1 MTTWRFLLEMVRF
14 RPRLYV
20 FNLICITVAAA
31 LASVPG
37 LAARAFFDH
46 LGILAGRP
54 PSPGGTDLSWV
65 LWLAAIPVLTGLGQ
79 VTFLFG
85 CQLTNA
91 PFMLANAALLQ
102 KNLLG
107 RILALPGARALHDAP
122 GEAVSRFR
130 DDVDLTTDI
139 LIGFND
145 MVAFTLFAAVA
156 LVVMARTNLTIT
168 LAVFL
173 PLVVVVAVVN
183 GARQRIERY
192 RQATR
197 AATGAVTGF
206 LGEVMGA
213 VQAVQVADAE
223 RGVLGHFQALND
235 VRLKAAVRDGVFD
248 QVLQSIFFNTINLG
262 TGAILLL
269 AGRAMQGGAFTV
281 GDFALFVYYLGWIAE
296 FTTTF
301 GRTLARYRQA
311 GVSIERMIGLL
322 EGEPPVEL
330 VRHGPIY
337 LDGPLPTVSLVA
349 RTPADRLEVLD
360 ARGLGYRYPETGR
373 GIEGVD
379 LHLERGQLVV
389 VTGRIGSGK
398 TTLLQ
403 ALLGLLPGPNGS
415 APGQISW
422 NGRPVDD
429 PATFFVPPRAAFV
442 AQVPRLFS
450 ETLKENL
457 LLGLP
462 EEVVDLPAAIHAAV
476 LDADLATMEKGLD
489 TLVGPRGVRLSGG
502 QIQRAAAARMFVR
515 AAELLVF
522 DDLSSALDV
531 ETEQILW
538 ERLFARRDAT
548 CLVVSH
554 RRAALR
560 RADWI
565 VLLEDGRVAA
575 QGTLDA
581 LLSESE
587 EMRRLW
593 RDDEPAPGGA
603 LLFPHTRR

>member
-1 MTTWRFLLEMVRF
+1 MTTWRFLLEMIRF

-20 FNLICITVAAA
+20 LNAIFIAVAIA
-31 LASVPG
+31 LESVPG

-46 LGILAGRP
+46 LASLVDRH
-54 PSPGGTDLSWV
+54 PGVGLGALGWV
-65 LWLAAIPVLTGLGQ
+65 VWLAALPLMAGLAE

-91 PFMLANAALLQ
+91 PFMLSNAALLQ
-102 KNLLG
+102 KNMLG
-107 RILALPGARALHDAP
+107 RILELPGARALRDSP

-130 DDVDLTTDI
+130 DDIDLTTDF
-139 LIGFND
+139 LMGFND
-145 MVAFTLFAAVA
+145 LIAFTIFAAVA
-156 LVVMARTNLTIT
+156 LVIMARINLTVT
-168 LAVFL
+168 VAVFL
-173 PLVVVVAVVN
+173 PLVVVVAIVN
-183 GARQRIERY
+183 GARRRIERY

-197 AATGAVTGF
+197 EATGAVTGF

-213 VQAVQVADAE
+213 VQAVQVADAD
-223 RGVLGHFQALND
+223 RGVLDHFRSLND

-262 TGAILLL
+262 TGFILLL

-281 GDFALFVYYLGWIAE
+281 GDFALFVYYLAWIAE

-301 GRTLARYRQA
+301 GRTLAKYRQA
-311 GVSIERMIGLL
+311 GVSVDRMAGLL
-322 EGEPPVEL
+322 GGAPSAEL
-330 VRHGPIY
+330 IRHGPIY
-337 LDGPLPTVSLVA
+337 VDGPFPTVPFAA
-349 RTPADRLEVLD
+349 RTPADHLDVLD
-360 ARGLGYRYPETGR
+360 ARGLSYRYPETGR
-373 GIEGVD
+373 GIEDVD
-379 LHLERGQLVV
+379 LHLERGQFVV

-403 ALLGLLPGPNGS
+403 ALLGLLPDPSGGGL
-415 APGQISW
+415 GQIRW

-450 ETLKENL
+450 ETLRENL

-462 EEVVDLPAAIHAAV
+462 EEVVDLPAAIQAAV
-476 LDADLATMEKGLD
+476 LDDDLASIDHGLD

-502 QIQRAAAARMFVR
+502 QIQRTAAARMFVR

-565 VLLEDGRVAA
+565 VLLEAGRVAA

-581 LLSESE
+581 LLSESA

-593 RDDEPAPGGA
+593 SGDERS
-603 LLFPHTRR
+603 LSSDVV

>member
-1 MTTWRFLLEMVRF
+1 MTTWRFLLEMLRF

-20 FNLICITVAAA
+20 LNVICIVAA
-31 LASVPG
+31 LALVSVPG

-46 LGILAGRP
+46 LGSLVDRHSGVGFPDLGWVFGLAALPLLAG
-54 PSPGGTDLSWV
+54 
-65 LWLAAIPVLTGLGQ
+65 LGE
-79 VTFLFG
+79 VTFLTG
-85 CQLTNA
+85 CQFTNA
-91 PFMLANAALLQ
+91 PFSLSNAALLQ
-102 KNLLG
+102 QNMLG
-107 RILALPGARALHDAP
+107 RILGLPGARALRDSP

-139 LIGFND
+139 VLSFND
-145 MVAFTLFAAVA
+145 LIAFTLFGAVA
-156 LVVMARTNLTIT
+156 LVVMARINLTVT
-168 LAVFL
+168 LAVFI
-173 PLVVVVAVVN
+173 PLAAVVAVVN
-183 GARQRIERY
+183 GARRRIERY

-197 AATGAVTGF
+197 EATGAVTGF

-213 VQAVQVADAE
+213 VQAVQVADAD
-223 RGVLGHFQALND
+223 RGVLDHFKILNG
-235 VRLKAAVRDGVFD
+235 VRLEAAVRDGVFD

-269 AGRAMQGGAFTV
+269 AGRAMRGGAFTV
-281 GDFALFVYYLGWIAE
+281 GDFALFVYYLSWIAE
-296 FTTTF
+296 FTTLF

-311 GVSIERMIGLL
+311 GVSIERMTGLL
-322 EGEPPVEL
+322 GGGSSAEL
-330 VRHGPIY
+330 IRHRPIY
-337 LDGPLPTVSLVA
+337 VDGPFPTPPLVA

-373 GIEGVD
+373 GIADVD
-379 LHLERGQLVV
+379 LHLERGQFVV

-403 ALLGLLPGPNGS
+403 ALLGLLPGPDGG
-415 APGQISW
+415 ATGEIRW
-422 NGRPVDD
+422 NGRPVKD

-450 ETLKENL
+450 ETLRDNL

-462 EEVVDLPAAIHAAV
+462 EEVVDLGAAIHAAV
-476 LDADLATMEKGLD
+476 LDDDLATMADGLD

-502 QIQRAAAARMFVR
+502 QIQRAAAARAFVR
-515 AAELLVF
+515 APELLVV

-531 ETEQILW
+531 ETEQVLW

-565 VLLEDGRVAA
+565 VLLQDGRVSA

-581 LLSESE
+581 LLAESA

-593 RDDEPAPGGA
+593 RGDGPDP
-603 LLFPHTRR
+603 LR